1 LYSVVARLYAYDTPM
16 LVAVIREHGFGG
28 DPLRL
33 GESEHGGD
41 RRIERTKFQ
50 SGALQRGR
58 ALEQRRTAKVSA
70 A

>member
-1 LYSVVARLYAYDTPM
+1 M